1 MSAFLQED
9 IIKLG
14 KRPSTLSILL
24 ANLYFQRRTF
34 VKRDKPREIRTPALT
49 TTQDPEGKFL
59 HIQDNW
65 NVVHPLDIADLTS
78 DGKILPMDAILL
90 TEGDFVDVGA
100 ELDFVL
106 SRQRHKPTTLK
117 CFLTCTHIVRM
128 IPAHYVQRMQLYAE
142 PKAHNFPSTTG
153 KSKEEDTYNSH
164 VDEE

>member
-1 MSAFLQED
+1 LTLTLQ
-9 IIKLG
+9 
-14 KRPSTLSILL
+14 
-24 ANLYFQRRTF
+24 
-34 VKRDKPREIRTPALT
+34 RDKPREIRTPALT

-128 IPAHYVQRMQLYAE
+128 IPAHYVQRMQLVSYKDASYFIMLMVLARM
-142 PKAHNFPSTTG
+142 KVCRTKSTQFPLHHR
-153 KSKEEDTYNSH
+153 KEQGRRHIQLSCLTRNRQLLR
-164 VDEE
+164 V